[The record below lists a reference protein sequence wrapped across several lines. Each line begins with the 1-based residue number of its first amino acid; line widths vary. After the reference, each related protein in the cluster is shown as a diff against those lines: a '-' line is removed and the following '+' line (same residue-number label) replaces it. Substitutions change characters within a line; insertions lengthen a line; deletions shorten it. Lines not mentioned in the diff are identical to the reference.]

1 MGTAWQMP
9 LAVIGKPTG
18 DGRQFDKGALSHRD
32 LPLPLRYV
40 ASDSGGHANA
50 VIVGHIASI
59 GKEKAGML
67 PAKGEFYD
75 DESWPED
82 VRNAATAAR
91 MFTANKVIGPSVDLD
106 QQEMEHV
113 PEPKAYAD
121 WKKEQAGKLKAAKM
135 AHSKLSGSDC
145 GCGSPAMAEE
155 PYDGPRLKMIRSGR
169 MASATLVH
177 IPAFAELS
185 GHAKLTP
192 IDSSDPNVDGTTSSA
207 MVAGALVEF
216 DWSDVE
222 WTAKIE
228 NDGEMGADDIRNPR
242 RVLAISED
250 MSISEGEM
258 GDTILPNRT
267 PAKRTAK
274 KKRDPETVKGSDDT
288 QEMAATP
295 EDIYREGLANGLSD
309 YEAREDAWPADESG
323 IWLTDDEFEEFAKRR
338 LPSQTKQK
346 PGGAE
351 TPGGDG
357 EQGQGG
363 GGIGGGTY
371 APDVTDTKVR
381 AKLDPEDFVDP
392 KGRRFPI
399 ASCGD
404 IGDAVSSYGRANP
417 KIPYGQ
423 FKSRLTAIAKRKGC
437 EASLPDNWK
446 AGEKMAALMASVAAP
461 AAPPREWFDEP
472 EMERPEPLTIGDD
485 GRVSGLVAAWGT
497 CHVGIGDS
505 CTLAPKSQTNY
516 AYFHTGEVVTADGSR
531 LAVGRLTYGGGH
543 AQPNLGYRAA
553 AEHYDS
559 TSHLGA
565 LVRAGENKFGIWVA
579 GALAPDVDEAGVRA
593 MRAAPLSGDWRR
605 IGGNLEMVAAL
616 HVNTAGFPIPRV
628 LMASAISGLPE
639 DQEVLSLVSAGTVPL
654 HAGEDDEHAGQ
665 VLPPG
670 VDMEQFGRAI
680 ARGIRAEEQEAAFRA
695 EREGV
700 WRELVASATT
710 DDLTADY
717 HEAVGDLL
725 VALVQE

>member
-18 DGRQFDKGALSHRD
+18 DGRQFDAGALSHRD

-50 VIVGHIASI
+50 VIVGHIGKI
-59 GKEKAGML
+59 GKEKDGML

-91 MFTANKVIGPSVDLD
+91 MFTENKVIGPSVDLD
-106 QQEMEHV
+106 QQEVEHV
-113 PEPKAYAD
+113 PEPKAYAA

-135 AHSKLSGSDC
+135 AHAGASGGDC
-145 GCGSPAMAEE
+145 GCGTPVMADSA
-155 PYDGPRLKMIRSGR
+155 YDGPRLKMIRSGR

-207 MVAGALVEF
+207 VIAGALVEI
-216 DWSDVE
+216 DWSAIE
-222 WTAKIE
+222 WDMIE
-228 NDGEMGADDIRNPR
+228 NDAE
-242 RVLAISED
+242 

-267 PAKRTAK
+267 PAANRKKR
-274 KKRDPETVKGSDDT
+274 KRDPETVKGSEDT
-288 QEMAATP
+288 QEMAV
-295 EDIYREGLANGLSD
+295 E
-309 YEAREDAWPADESG
+309 ESG
-323 IWLTDDEFEEFAKRR
+323 IWLSDTEFEEFAKRR
-338 LPSQTKQK
+338 LPSPTKQK

-363 GGIGGGTY
+363 GGLGGGTY
-371 APDVTDTKVR
+371 RGDSDYAPGGAPDVTKTAVR
-381 AKLDPEDFVDP
+381 SKLGDEDFVDP

-399 ASCGD
+399 ASCSD
-404 IGDAVSSYGRANP
+404 IADAVSSYGRADP

-423 FKSRLTAIAKRKGC
+423 FKARLTAIADRKGC
-437 EASLPDNWK
+437 KGSLPDSWK
-446 AGEKMAALMASVAAP
+446 AGEKMAALMAGAAP
-461 AAPPREWFDEP
+461 VAPPKEWFDNP
-472 EMERPEPLTIGDD
+472 KLSGPTPLHIGDD
-485 GRVSGLVAAWGT
+485 GRVYGHAATWGT

-505 CTLAPKSQTNY
+505 CTLAPKSATNY
-516 AYFHTGEVVTADGSR
+516 AYFHTGEMVTADGSR
-531 LAVGRLTYGGGH
+531 VAVGRLTYGGGH
-543 AQPNLGYRAA
+543 AAPNLGYRAA
-553 AEHYDS
+553 AEHYDR
-559 TSHLGA
+559 TSNMGA
-565 LVRAGENKFGIWVA
+565 LVRAGEDEYGIWVA
-579 GALAPDVDEAGVRA
+579 GALVPEADDAAVRT
-593 MRAAPLSGDWRR
+593 MRATPLSGDWRR

-628 LMASAISGLPE
+628 LTASAISGIPE
-639 DQEVLSLVSAGTVPL
+639 DEDDVLSLVSAGVLPRVIDD
-654 HAGEDDEHAGQ
+654 EDD
-665 VLPPG
+665 VLTAAAPL
-670 VDMEQFGRAI
+670 DTEALGRAI
-680 ARGIRAEEQEAAFRA
+680 ARGLLAEQQDTKR
-695 EREGV
+695 
-700 WRELVASATT
+700 RELRAAEWRDLVAAATVE
-710 DDLTADY
+710 DRSADY
-717 HEAVGDLL
+717 DEAMGDLL